1 MRVEALVFDLYG
13 TLLDVRSLDRLGAAE
28 TGGPESFVAAW
39 RQKQLEYTWLR
50 AAMGRYQDFWTV
62 TGEALDFT
70 LERLG
75 LSVDPAARR
84 RLMDAWLTLL
94 PYPEVAAAL
103 GQLSPPV
110 FAVLSNGSPR
120 MLDRALRAA
129 ELNHLF
135 AHVIS
140 VDEVKTYK
148 PIPAVYALA
157 ERRLGLP
164 RPTML
169 FVSSN
174 AWDAAGAKSF
184 GLPVA
189 WVNRAGAPAERLG
202 FAPDLIVR
210 DLEELVDHVSG

>member
-1 MRVEALVFDLYG
+1 MKVEALVFDLYG

-28 TGGPESFVAAW
+28 AGGPETLVTTW

-50 AAMGRYQDFWTV
+50 AAMGKYTDFWAV
-62 TGEALDFT
+62 TGEALDYT
-70 LERLG
+70 LERLE
-75 LSVDPAARR
+75 LSVDPGGRR

-94 PYPEVAAAL
+94 PYPEVPAAL
-103 GQLSPPV
+103 GQLRPATL
-110 FAVLSNGSPR
+110 AVLSNGSPH

-129 ELNHLF
+129 NLHHLF

-148 PIPAVYALA
+148 PVPAVYTLA
-157 ERRLGLP
+157 ERRLGLD
-164 RPTML
+164 RSAIL

-174 AWDAAGAKSF
+174 AWDAAGAKAF
-184 GLPVA
+184 GLRVA
-189 WVNRAGAPAERLG
+189 WVNRTGAPAERLG
-202 FAPDLIVR
+202 FAPDAIVR